1 MYPPNVFCCIL
12 LYFACIQA
20 LGGTGGDGSGEAD
33 AGRDPVGR
41 ENQERAR
48 QFVAQQEG
56 EARAVEEGMI
66 REAGERRAG
75 VQMEEMDATLTFGS
89 QSSFGDMGYGGSQT
103 QGNED
108 DGPGDGW
115 VLNRELMQ
123 FESQSSGRGC
133 GRRGSWGGRGG
144 EGGG

>member
-1 MYPPNVFCCIL
+1 MYQREGKDTELRRMVAE
-12 LYFACIQA
+12 LYRLVTERGA

-33 AGRDPVGR
+33 AGSDPVGR

-75 VQMEEMDATLTFGS
+75 AQMDEMDETPPTLC
-89 QSSFGDMGYGGSQT
+89 
-103 QGNED
+103 
-108 DGPGDGW
+108 P
-115 VLNRELMQ
+115 L
-123 FESQSSGRGC
+123 
-133 GRRGSWGGRGG
+133 
-144 EGGG
+144 

>member
-1 MYPPNVFCCIL
+1 M
-12 LYFACIQA
+12 
-20 LGGTGGDGSGEAD
+20 
-33 AGRDPVGR
+33 
-41 ENQERAR
+41 
-48 QFVAQQEG
+48 AQQEG